1 MKVLVVEDD
10 NKLAR
15 FLEKAFS
22 EEGYDVSTCRTGREA
37 VTKVASVSYALVLL
51 DWMLPELDGLEACR
65 RIRAS
70 GNTVP
75 IVMLSARADVGERVL
90 ALDAGADDY
99 LTKPFHLEELLARA
113 RAALRRASTEARTL
127 TIGALRI
134 DLVEHVVR
142 VAEAIIDL
150 TPREFALL
158 ALLARSAGRVVSR
171 RDILE
176 RVWRTSRDLG
186 SNVLEVHVKNLREKL
201 GAAAPTIETVRG
213 AGYRLS
219 TAGPST

>member
-1 MKVLVVEDD
+1 VKVLVVEDD

-15 FLEKAFS
+15 FLEKALV
-22 EEGYDVSTCRTGREA
+22 EEGYEVTTCRTGREA
-37 VTKVASVSYALVLL
+37 VTRVTTEPFALVLL

-65 RIRAS
+65 QMRRA

-75 IVMLSARADVGERVL
+75 VVMLSARAEVGERVA

-127 TIGALRI
+127 AVGALHL
-134 DLVEHVVR
+134 DLVEHVAR
-142 VAEAIIDL
+142 VAGAVVDL

-171 RDILE
+171 KGILE
-176 RVWRTSRDLG
+176 HVWRTSRDAG
-186 SNVLEVHVKNLREKL
+186 SNVIEVHVRNLRDKL
-201 GAAAPTIETVRG
+201 GAAAPAIETVRG
-213 AGYRLS
+213 AGYRLAS
-219 TAGPST
+219 GERAP